1 MASPFN
7 IRRSIVLTIV
17 FGTAFTIV
25 LALTPMKKKRGKT
38 APISERAVKS
48 ASSIPVYRLQPSS
61 PAVPNDPHRTE
72 KEYFRIY
79 PILYRRESEHRILF
93 QGVFTP
99 DSERNFETRNLFW
112 KNETYLNSSSNPYT
126 YYKDSDITFSA
137 VTDRESRFL
146 QREMTGQ
153 KQYGVYHPVPRLEA
167 DLKLM
172 ELSYRLSTNV
182 TANVRSGAN
191 DNYGDDRLQILPTT
205 MAGLSFGNSKM
216 VSAGFMTGES
226 RTANYY
232 TNNVNMA
239 SPAQY
244 LAREDQMQTKDPD
257 RRNLFELHTNIAPTK
272 NIQFQTGVYN
282 SNRAILNEGASEG
295 ARVAMQVGFGY
306 LIFNLKYNFSSDN
319 MMRSGFRADPSLNA
333 KDYGGVG
340 LTFFLD
346 PSRRYSLYLGN
357 NFYNLMVPVR
367 YAEGTGREAQPT
379 SFAASFRGKS
389 PLSNGIF
396 FLNFRNQYNKDQL
409 YSNFGLFRI
418 PVYSQINL
426 DYATSLGIELSF

>member
-7 IRRSIVLTIV
+7 IRRSIVLTIA

-38 APISERAVKS
+38 APVSERAVKS
-48 ASSIPVYRLQPSS
+48 ASSVPVYRLQPFFPAS
-61 PAVPNDPHRTE
+61 PDSQRAER
-72 KEYFRIY
+72 EYFRIY
-79 PILYRRESEHRILF
+79 PVLYRKESELRIIF
-93 QGVFTP
+93 QGAYTP
-99 DSERNFETRNLFW
+99 DSERNFEIRNLFW
-112 KNETYLNSSSNPYT
+112 RNDSLLNSSSNPYT
-126 YYKDSDITFSA
+126 YYKDNDITFSA
-137 VTDRESRFL
+137 VTDSESRFL
-146 QREMTGQ
+146 HKEIAGQ
-153 KQYGVYHPVPRLEA
+153 KQYGMYHPVPRLEA
-167 DLKLM
+167 DLKLL
-172 ELSYRLSTNV
+172 ELSYRLSANV

-191 DNYGDDRLQILPTT
+191 DNYGDDRFQILPTT
-205 MAGLSFGNSKM
+205 MAGLSFGNNKI

-244 LAREDQMQTKDPD
+244 LAREDQMLTKDTD
-257 RRNLFELHTNIAPTK
+257 RRNMFELHTNIAPTK

-295 ARVAMQVGFGY
+295 ARVAMQVGFRY

-319 MMRSGFRADPSLNA
+319 MMKSGFRADPSLNA

-346 PSRRYSLYLGN
+346 ASRRYSLYLGN

-367 YAEGTGREAQPT
+367 YSDGTGREAQPT

-389 PLSNGIF
+389 PLSNGTF

-409 YSNFGLFRI
+409 YSNFGLFRVPI
-418 PVYSQINL
+418 YSQINL
-426 DYATSLGIELSF
+426 DYATSLGLELSF

>member
-7 IRRSIVLTIV
+7 IRRSIVLTIA

-25 LALTPMKKKRGKT
+25 LALTPMKKKRGRT
-38 APISERAVKS
+38 VPVSDSAVKS
-48 ASSIPVYRLQPSS
+48 ASSIPVYRLQPHIPSS
-61 PAVPNDPHRTE
+61 ADPQRTE
-72 KEYFRIY
+72 KEYLRIY
-79 PILYRRESEHRILF
+79 PVLYRKEYEQRILF
-93 QGVFTP
+93 QGVYTL
-99 DSERNFETRNLFW
+99 DSDSSFETRNLYW
-112 KNETYLNSSSNPYT
+112 KNDVLLNSSSNPYT
-126 YYKDSDITFSA
+126 YYKDTDITFSA
-137 VTDRESRFL
+137 VTGRESRFL
-146 QREMTGQ
+146 MREMSVQ
-153 KQYGVYHPVPRLEA
+153 RQYGVYHPVPRLEA

-191 DNYGDDRLQILPTT
+191 DNFGDDRLQILPTT
-205 MAGLSFGNSKM
+205 MAGLSFGNSKV

-244 LAREDQMQTKDPD
+244 LAREDQMLTKDTE
-257 RRNLFELHTNIAPTK
+257 RRNMFELHTNIAPTK

-295 ARVAMQVGFGY
+295 ARVAMQVGFRY

-319 MMRSGFRADPSLNA
+319 MMKSGFRADPGLNA

-340 LTFFLD
+340 FTFFLD
-346 PSRRYSLYLGN
+346 QSRRYSLYLGN

-367 YAEGTGREAQPT
+367 YGDGTGREAQPT

-389 PLSNGIF
+389 PLSNGTF

-409 YSNFGLFRI
+409 YSSFGLFRI

>member
-7 IRRSIVLTIV
+7 IRRSIVLTIA

-48 ASSIPVYRLQPSS
+48 ASSIPVYRLQPST
-61 PAVPNDPHRTE
+61 PAASNDPHRTE

-93 QGVFTP
+93 QGVYTP
-99 DSERNFETRNLFW
+99 DSERNFEPRNLFL
-112 KNETYLNSSSNPYT
+112 KNEAFLNSSSSPYT
-126 YYKDSDITFSA
+126 YYKDNDITFSA

-172 ELSYRLSTNV
+172 ELSYRLSANV

-216 VSAGFMTGES
+216 ISAGFMTGES

-244 LAREDQMQTKDPD
+244 LAREDQMLTKDPD
-257 RRNLFELHTNIAPTK
+257 RRNLFELHTNISPTK

-295 ARVAMQVGFGY
+295 ARVAMQVGFGF